1 MHPLL
6 SIKKVLGIKLIEKD
20 KRYIYTLA
28 FFYSMLIIFVVS
40 IPAYFYISVE
50 KKSYRL
56 LEMQNLQHYAY
67 GVEKSIYD
75 FSRTNKH
82 RFNFPRSFFYNS
94 CLYGS
99 SSKLLFATDKAV
111 CNTIS
116 LNKSLDEVIS
126 KEILLSPNRL
136 QADKLIIAKSFS
148 YKNIYTKAFIATL
161 FLGAIV
167 FFMTLFFIKISL
179 RPFEKTN
186 RYLRVF
192 FNDAM
197 HELKTPLGV
206 MQLNL
211 EFLRDK
217 EDSKVLSRLY
227 NSMQSMILIYE
238 DIEYHIKHKQ
248 VKYKPENL
256 NFSHLLKNRINV
268 FLDLAMIKNIS
279 IEDDIEE
286 DLLLNINRIE
296 LQRIIDNTLSNAI
309 KYSPKN
315 TKIIARLYREN
326 NYLLF
331 SVKDQGVGIKDSKKI
346 FERYSREDTIQG
358 GFGIGLSIVKHI
370 CDKNDITLSIDT
382 ELGVGSTFSYKFI
395 K

>member
-1 MHPLL
+1 MPHLL
-6 SIKKVLGIKLIEKD
+6 LTKKGLGIKLIEKD

-28 FFYSMLIIFVVS
+28 FFYSMMIIFVVS
-40 IPAYFYISVE
+40 IPAYFYIAVE
-50 KKSYRL
+50 KKSYKL
-56 LEMQNLQHYAY
+56 QEMQNLQHYAY
-67 GVEKSIYD
+67 GVEKHIYD

-82 RFNFPRSFFYNS
+82 RFNFPRSLFYTS
-94 CLYGS
+94 CLYG
-99 SSKLLFATDKAV
+99 SSKLLFATDKAFCKTV
-111 CNTIS
+111 S
-116 LNKSLDEVIS
+116 LNKSPDEVVNR
-126 KEILLSPNRL
+126 EILLSPNRL
-136 QADKLIIAKSFS
+136 QAQRLIIAKSFS
-148 YKNIYTKAFIATL
+148 YKNIYTKAFIAAL

-211 EFLRDK
+211 EFLREK
-217 EDSKVLSRLY
+217 EDSKVLQRLY

-248 VKYKPENL
+248 VKYKAENL
-256 NFSHLLKNRINV
+256 NFSHLLKNRISL
-268 FLDLAMIKNIS
+268 FLDLARIKS
-279 IEDDIEE
+279 IAIEGDIEE
-286 DLLLNINRIE
+286 DLFLNINRIE
-296 LQRIIDNTLSNAI
+296 LQRVIDNTLSNAI

-315 TKIIARLYREN
+315 TKIVVKLYEEN
-326 NYLLF
+326 HYLLF
-331 SVKDQGVGIKDSKKI
+331 SIKDQGVGIKDSKKI

-370 CDKNDITLSIDT
+370 CDKNNIALTIDT
-382 ELGVGSTFSYKFI
+382 ELNMGSTFSYKFF